1 MSTTAFPSY
10 SNQVTMQ
17 HKAYV
22 YAGPSKSQYGNSIG
36 YIDPGD
42 TVYIHWKY
50 GEWYFVEYPI
60 SGGWKTGYVLKT
72 EFNDVSGLNT
82 NSIGIMPQSN
92 QGYRYVNTT
101 TNIYYGYRDPLAWAG
116 VVAYRSERVYYTGVK
131 YNGYALIT
139 WPAHDL
145 NVDAYGW
152 IYAQK
157 LSVSP
162 VSE

>member
-1 MSTTAFPSY
+1 MSTAAVPSY

-17 HKAYV
+17 HLAYV
-22 YAGPSKSQYGNSIG
+22 YAGPSKTQWGDSIG

-42 TVYIHWKY
+42 TVYIHWRY

-60 SGGWKTGYVLKT
+60 SGGWKTGYALKT
-72 EFNDVSGLNT
+72 DFNDVSGLNANKIGLMPAS
-82 NSIGIMPQSN
+82 NS
-92 QGYRYVNTT
+92 GYRYVNTT
-101 TNIYYGYRDPLAWAG
+101 TNTYYSYRDPFPQADA
-116 VVAYRSERVYYTGVK
+116 VAYRTEKVYYTGIK

-139 WPAHDL
+139 WAAHDL
-145 NVDAYGW
+145 DVEAYAW

-162 VSE
+162 VS